1 MVLRSPFGRRLL
13 LLFIGSALVP
23 TLLVALLSFQSVRG
37 QLATQSE
44 DRLHATANSIQR
56 VVYDRLETID
66 ADLRRNRGSLVR
78 CAAAPR
84 DSVCSDDLTYLF
96 RAAVLFD
103 PASGDIRP
111 LVGNLTAATTSLP
124 FPKIEAGHSAVVV
137 DLIGGKPR
145 LIMLHHIAVSGT
157 DGPVLI
163 GQLSPEDLWTPADA
177 DMLPESI
184 LFAWIDPVAGI
195 LAAKGEP
202 PRLEGET
209 TERLRS
215 EPSGGFEWSGGT
227 ESYLAAYRSF
237 PASRR
242 LQLPAWRVVASEPTS
257 RVLAPMADFTRMFP
271 LLLLLGVVVV
281 AGFAL
286 SQIRRSLVPL
296 MVLQR
301 GTRRVTGQD
310 FETRVEVTSGDEF
323 EELAASF
330 NAMAGQLGRQFR
342 SVTTAAEIDR
352 AVLSSVD
359 RATIVDTALKRL
371 PELVPCEALGIAL
384 LDWKDG
390 AAGGLGWW
398 ADGAGRVEPVG
409 EAIAFSPADLSA
421 LRARDEQLVYQPDRS
436 VPKFVADI
444 IRGGHGTINVLPLRF
459 GGTLFGAMAVR
470 RGAGGGSD
478 SADLTQIGRLAD
490 HVAVALNNA
499 GMVERVRVMA
509 FYDNLTG
516 LPNRMLY
523 KERLTQALYR
533 AARSRRHVA
542 VCFLD
547 LDHFSAI
554 NDTLGHD
561 LGDQLIRDVAA
572 RLQVCCRETDT
583 ITRLVGDCGEPEVS
597 RLGGDEF
604 TVVLPDLTDPQ
615 DADRVARRI
624 LDCFGEPFKL
634 GTNEVYVSTSIGI
647 AVYPED
653 GHTIEDL
660 VKNADVAMYHAKENG
675 RNTCRLYSPTMN
687 SEAMGRMRLDQQL
700 RRAVDAGQ
708 FAMVYQ
714 PIVNTVTGTVVG
726 AEALVRWNHPE
737 RGLLSPGEFIS
748 LTEESGLIVRLGE
761 WILRTVC
768 AQGKVWADQGLG
780 PLPLSVNLSGR
791 QLQRPDIVDLIREI
805 LEETKLP
812 PQSLVLELTES
823 VLMQPDS
830 PVATSI
836 QALATL
842 GVQFAIDDFG
852 TGYSSLSYLKHFPVD
867 TLKIDRS
874 FITDVLT
881 DPDDAA
887 ITSAVIALGKALG
900 IAVVAEGV
908 ETEEQAT
915 YLAQSGCQLIQGYYV
930 GQPMPPE
937 EFAAFFPLL
946 GSRLRAGMAEAA
958 PS

>member
-1 MVLRSPFGRRLL
+1 MVLGSRFGRRLL

-23 TLLVALLSFQSVRG
+23 TLLVAVLSFQSVRG

-44 DRLHATANSIQR
+44 DRLHATAKSIQR
-56 VVYDRLETID
+56 VVYDRLEAID
-66 ADLRRNRGSLVR
+66 GDLRRGGARLLQCLGAGGGAECADEVGYPFL
-78 CAAAPR
+78 AAA
-84 DSVCSDDLTYLF
+84 
-96 RAAVLFD
+96 LFD
-103 PASGDIRP
+103 PGSGNLRS
-111 LVGNLTAATTSLP
+111 LVGDLAATTVALP
-124 FPKIEAGHSAVVV
+124 FPEIEAGHSMVVA
-137 DLIGGKPR
+137 DLAGGKPR
-145 LIMLHHIAVSGT
+145 LILLHHLAAAEGRGQI
-157 DGPVLI
+157 LI
-163 GQLSPEDLWTPADA
+163 GQLNPEYLWTAADA
-177 DMLPESI
+177 DVLPESI
-184 LFAWIDPVAGI
+184 LFAWVDPIAGV
-195 LAAKGEP
+195 LAGKGEA
-202 PRLEGET
+202 PRLGADVA
-209 TERLRS
+209 ERVRS
-215 EPSGGFEWSGGT
+215 SASGGLEWSNGR
-227 ESYLAAYRSF
+227 ESFLGAYQSF

-242 LQLPAWRVVASEPTS
+242 IGLPAWRVLASEANS
-257 RVLAPMADFTRMFP
+257 RVLAPMADFTRVFP
-271 LLLLLGVVVV
+271 LLLLLGVVTV

-301 GTRRVTGQD
+301 GTRRVSGED
-310 FETRVEVTSGDEF
+310 FDTRVEVTSGDEF
-323 EELAASF
+323 EELATSF
-330 NAMAGQLGRQFR
+330 NAMAGQLGRQFKL
-342 SVTTAAEIDR
+342 VTTAAAIDR

-359 RATIVDTALKRL
+359 RATIVETALKRL
-371 PELVPCEALGIAL
+371 PELAPCEAVGIAL
-384 LDWKDG
+384 LGGTDG
-390 AAGGLGWW
+390 EAPGLGWW
-398 ADGAGRVEPVG
+398 ADGAGHVEPAAHPVM
-409 EAIAFSPADLSA
+409 FTSADLAA
-421 LRARDEQLVYQPDRS
+421 LRARDEHLAYRPDRA
-436 VPKFVADI
+436 VPKFIGDI
-444 IRGGHGTINVLPLRF
+444 IRGGTGAIHVIPLRF
-459 GGTLFGAMAVR
+459 GSILFGALAVR
-470 RGAGGGSD
+470 LGSASD
-478 SADLTQIGRLAD
+478 SAGLTQIGRLAD
-490 HVAVALNNA
+490 HVAVALSNA
-499 GMVERVRVMA
+499 RMVERVRFLA
-509 FYDNLTG
+509 SYDELTG

-523 KERLTQALYR
+523 KERLTQALHR

-547 LDHFSAI
+547 LDHFSSI

-572 RLQVCCRETDT
+572 RLSVCCRETDT
-583 ITRLVGDCGEPEVS
+583 ITRLIGDCGQPEVS

-604 TVVLPDLTDPQ
+604 TVVLPDLTDAQ

-634 GTNEVYVSTSIGI
+634 GTHEVYVSTSIGI

-653 GHTIEDL
+653 GRTIEDL
-660 VKNADVAMYHAKENG
+660 VKNADVAMYHAKETG

-714 PIVNTVTGTVVG
+714 PIVNTQTGTVVG

-768 AQGKVWADQGLG
+768 AQGKSWADQGLG
-780 PLPLSVNLSGR
+780 PLRLGVNLSGR
-791 QLQRPDIVDLIREI
+791 QLQRPDIVDVIRNI
-805 LEETKLP
+805 LAETKLP
-812 PQSLVLELTES
+812 PESLVLELTES

-830 PVATSI
+830 PVAASI
-836 QALATL
+836 QSLAKL

-874 FITDVLT
+874 FVKDVLA

-887 ITSAVIALGKALG
+887 ITGAVIALGKALG

-908 ETEEQAT
+908 ETEEQAA
-915 YLAQSGCQLIQGYYV
+915 YLAECGCHLIQGYYV

-937 EFAAFFPLL
+937 EFGAFFPVL
-946 GSRLRAGMAEAA
+946 GSRLRAGMPAEVAG
-958 PS
+958 

>member
-1 MVLRSPFGRRLL
+1 MVLGSRFGRRLL

-23 TLLVALLSFQSVRG
+23 TLLVAVLSFQSVRG

-56 VVYDRLETID
+56 VVYDRLEAID
-66 ADLRRNRGSLVR
+66 ADLRRSGPRLLQCLVVPANLD
-78 CAAAPR
+78 CADEVAYPFLAAA
-84 DSVCSDDLTYLF
+84 
-96 RAAVLFD
+96 LFD
-103 PASGDIRP
+103 PVSGNLRP
-111 LVGNLTAATTSLP
+111 LVGDLAATTATVP
-124 FPKIEAGHSAVVV
+124 FPEIEAGHSVVV
-137 DLIGGKPR
+137 TDLVGGTPR
-145 LIMLHHIAVSGT
+145 LILLHHLAT
-157 DGPVLI
+157 AEGPGPILI
-163 GQLSPEDLWTPADA
+163 GQLDPEYLWAAADG
-177 DMLPESI
+177 DVLPESV
-184 LFAWIDPVAGI
+184 LFVWVDPIAGV
-195 LAAKGEP
+195 LAGKGEP
-202 PRLEGET
+202 PQFGANVAEQM
-209 TERLRS
+209 RS
-215 EPSGGFEWSGGT
+215 SASGGLEWSNGR
-227 ESYLAAYRSF
+227 ESFLGAYRSF

-242 LQLPAWRVVASEPTS
+242 IGLPAWRVVASEANS
-257 RVLAPMADFTRMFP
+257 LVLAPMADFTRLFP
-271 LLLLLGVVVV
+271 LLLLLGVMTV
-281 AGFAL
+281 AGLAM

-301 GTRRVTGQD
+301 GTRRVSAED
-310 FETRVEVTSGDEF
+310 FDTPVDVTSGDEF
-323 EELAASF
+323 EELATSF
-330 NAMAGQLGRQFR
+330 NAMAAQLGRQFR
-342 SVTTAAEIDR
+342 LVTTAAAIDR

-359 RATIVDTALKRL
+359 RATIVETALKRL
-371 PELVPCEALGIAL
+371 PELAPCEAVGIAL
-384 LDWKDG
+384 LAGTDG
-390 AAGGLGWW
+390 EAAGLGWW
-398 ADGAGRVEPVG
+398 ANGAGHVEPAGQPVT
-409 EAIAFSPADLSA
+409 FTPADLSA
-421 LRARDEQLVYQPDRS
+421 LRARDEQRAYRPDRA
-436 VPKFVADI
+436 VPKFVGDI
-444 IRGGHGTINVLPLRF
+444 IRGGSGTIHVIPLRF
-459 GGTLFGAMAVR
+459 GSILFGALAVR
-470 RGAGGGSD
+470 FGSASD
-478 SADLTQIGRLAD
+478 SAGLTQIVRLAD
-490 HVAVALNNA
+490 HVAVALSNA
-499 GMVERVRVMA
+499 RMVERVRFLA
-509 FYDNLTG
+509 SFDELTG

-547 LDHFSAI
+547 LDHFSSI

-572 RLQVCCRETDT
+572 RLSVCCRETDT
-583 ITRLVGDCGEPEVS
+583 ITRLIGDCGQPEVS

-604 TVVLPDLTDPQ
+604 TVVLPDLTDAQ

-714 PIVNTVTGTVVG
+714 PIVNTRTGTVVG

-780 PLPLSVNLSGR
+780 PLRLAVNLSGR
-791 QLQRPDIVDLIREI
+791 QLQRPDIVDVIRDI
-805 LEETKLP
+805 LAETKLP
-812 PQSLVLELTES
+812 PETLVLELTES

-830 PVATSI
+830 PVAASI
-836 QALATL
+836 QALAKL

-874 FITDVLT
+874 FIKDVLT

-887 ITSAVIALGKALG
+887 ITGAVIALGKALG

-915 YLAQSGCQLIQGYYV
+915 YLAECGCQLIQGYFV

-937 EFAAFFPLL
+937 EFGAFFPVL
-946 GSRLRAGMAEAA
+946 GSRLRAGMPVEVAG
-958 PS
+958 

>member
-1 MVLRSPFGRRLL
+1 M
-13 LLFIGSALVP
+13 
-23 TLLVALLSFQSVRG
+23 
-37 QLATQSE
+37 
-44 DRLHATANSIQR
+44 
-56 VVYDRLETID
+56 
-66 ADLRRNRGSLVR
+66 
-78 CAAAPR
+78 
-84 DSVCSDDLTYLF
+84 
-96 RAAVLFD
+96 
-103 PASGDIRP
+103 
-111 LVGNLTAATTSLP
+111 
-124 FPKIEAGHSAVVV
+124 
-137 DLIGGKPR
+137 
-145 LIMLHHIAVSGT
+145 
-157 DGPVLI
+157 
-163 GQLSPEDLWTPADA
+163 
-177 DMLPESI
+177 
-184 LFAWIDPVAGI
+184 
-195 LAAKGEP
+195 
-202 PRLEGET
+202 
-209 TERLRS
+209 
-215 EPSGGFEWSGGT
+215 
-227 ESYLAAYRSF
+227 
-237 PASRR
+237 
-242 LQLPAWRVVASEPTS
+242 
-257 RVLAPMADFTRMFP
+257 
-271 LLLLLGVVVV
+271 
-281 AGFAL
+281 
-286 SQIRRSLVPL
+286 
-296 MVLQR
+296 
-301 GTRRVTGQD
+301 
-310 FETRVEVTSGDEF
+310 
-323 EELAASF
+323 
-330 NAMAGQLGRQFR
+330 
-342 SVTTAAEIDR
+342 
-352 AVLSSVD
+352 
-359 RATIVDTALKRL
+359 
-371 PELVPCEALGIAL
+371 
-384 LDWKDG
+384 
-390 AAGGLGWW
+390 
-398 ADGAGRVEPVG
+398 
-409 EAIAFSPADLSA
+409 
-421 LRARDEQLVYQPDRS
+421 
-436 VPKFVADI
+436 PKFVADI

-499 GMVERVRVMA
+499 GMVERVKRMA

-653 GHTIEDL
+653 GHTLEDL

-780 PLPLSVNLSGR
+780 SLPLSVNLSGR
-791 QLQRPDIVDLIREI
+791 QLQRPDIVDLIRAI

-908 ETEEQAT
+908 ETEEQAA
-915 YLAQSGCQLIQGYYV
+915 YLAQSGCQLIQGYFV

-946 GSRLRAGMAEAA
+946 GSRLQAGMTATI

>member
-1 MVLRSPFGRRLL
+1 MVLGSRFGRRLL

-23 TLLVALLSFQSVRG
+23 TLLIALISFQSVRG

-66 ADLRRNRGSLVR
+66 AGLRRSGAGLAG
-78 CAAAPR
+78 CAAAR
-84 DSVCSDDLTYLF
+84 QDAGCGVDLRGPFL
-96 RAAVLFD
+96 AAVLFN
-103 PASGDIRP
+103 PASGEVRP
-111 LVGNLTAATTSLP
+111 LLGDLTGTTAALP
-124 FPKIEAGHSAVVV
+124 FPKVEAGHSAVVA
-137 DLIGGKPR
+137 DLAGARPR
-145 LIMLHHIAVSGT
+145 LILLHHISVGGAE
-157 DGPVLI
+157 GPVLI
-163 GQLSPEDLWTPADA
+163 GQLNPAYLWSAGDGEV
-177 DMLPESI
+177 LPESI
-184 LFAWIDPVAGI
+184 GFAWVDPIAGI
-195 LAAKGEP
+195 LASKGES

-209 TERLRS
+209 LERLRS
-215 EPSGGFEWSGGT
+215 APSGGFEWSGEG

-237 PASRR
+237 PGSRR
-242 LQLPAWRVVASEPTS
+242 LQLPGWRIIASEPAS

-271 LLLLLGVVVV
+271 LLLILGVVAVG
-281 AGFAL
+281 GFAL

-301 GTRRVTGQD
+301 GTRRVTGED

-359 RATIVDTALKRL
+359 QGTIVATALRRL
-371 PELVPCEALGIAL
+371 PELVPCEALGIGL
-384 LDWKDG
+384 LEGPDG
-390 AAGGLGWW
+390 SADGLGWW
-398 ADGAGRVEPVG
+398 VVGGGAVEPVA
-409 EAIAFSPADLSA
+409 EAVAFTSTDLSA
-421 LRARDEQLVYQPDRS
+421 LRSCDEQLVFRPDRS

-444 IRGGHGTINVLPLRF
+444 VRGGTGPIEVFPLRF
-459 GGTLFGAMAVR
+459 AGVLFGALAVR
-470 RGAGGGSD
+470 RGSGVGRHA
-478 SADLTQIGRLAD
+478 ADLTQIERLAD
-490 HVAVALNNA
+490 HVAVALCNA
-499 GMVERVRVMA
+499 RMVEQVRVLA

-523 KERLTQALYR
+523 KERLTQALHR

-547 LDHFSAI
+547 LDHFSGI

-572 RLQVCCRETDT
+572 RLLICCRETDT
-583 ITRLVGDCGEPEVS
+583 VTRLLGECGPLEVA

-604 TVVLPDLTDPQ
+604 TIVLPDLTDAH
-615 DADRVARRI
+615 DVDRAALRI
-624 LDCFGEPFKL
+624 LDCFREPFRL
-634 GTNEVYVSTSIGI
+634 GTNEVYVSTSMGI

-653 GHTIEDL
+653 GLTIEDL
-660 VKNADVAMYHAKENG
+660 VKNADVAMYHAKESG

-700 RRAVDAGQ
+700 RRAVDTGQ

-714 PIVNTVTGTVVG
+714 PIVNTRTGTVVG
-726 AEALVRWNHPE
+726 AEALVRWNHPD
-737 RGLLSPGEFIS
+737 RGLLSPGEFIA

-768 AQGKVWADQGLG
+768 AQGKIWSDQGLG
-780 PLPLSVNLSGR
+780 SLRLSVNLSGR
-791 QLQRPDIVDLIREI
+791 QLQRPDIVDLIWEI
-805 LEETKLP
+805 LKESKLSP
-812 PQSLVLELTES
+812 RSLVLELTES
-823 VLMQPDS
+823 VVMQPDS
-830 PVATSI
+830 PVAASI
-836 QALATL
+836 RALAKL
-842 GVQFAIDDFG
+842 GVKFAIDDFG

-867 TLKIDRS
+867 ALKIDQS
-874 FITDVLT
+874 FIKDVLT

-908 ETEEQAT
+908 ETEEQAV
-915 YLAQSGCQLIQGYYV
+915 YLAQNGCDQIQGYFV

-937 EFAAFFPLL
+937 EFAASLSLL
-946 GSRLRAGMAEAA
+946 SERLRAGLLADV
-958 PS
+958 SN

>member
-1 MVLRSPFGRRLL
+1 MVLGSPFGRRLL

-23 TLLVALLSFQSVRG
+23 TLLVAVLSFQSVRS

-56 VVYDRLETID
+56 VVYDRLETVD
-66 ADLRRNRGSLVR
+66 ADLRRNGASLVR
-78 CAAAPR
+78 CAGGAA
-84 DSVCSDDLTYLF
+84 DSACGDELTYPF
-96 RAAVLFD
+96 PAAALYD
-103 PASGDIRP
+103 PATGTVRA
-111 LVGNLTAATTSLP
+111 LVGNLTAATAALP
-124 FPKIEAGHSAVVV
+124 FPKIAGGSSAVVA
-137 DLIGGKPR
+137 DLVGGKPR
-145 LIMLHHIAVSGT
+145 LIMLHHIAVPGG
-157 DGPVLI
+157 DGPILI
-163 GQLSPEDLWTPADA
+163 GELSLDFLWTPADA

-184 LFAWIDPVAGI
+184 LFAWIDPAAGI
-195 LAAKGEP
+195 LAAKGES
-202 PRLEGET
+202 PRLGGET
-209 TERLRS
+209 AGLLGS
-215 EPSGGFEWSGGT
+215 APSGGFEWSGAH

-237 PASRR
+237 PMSRR
-242 LQLPAWRVVASEPTS
+242 LQLPAWRVVASEST
-257 RVLAPMADFTRMFP
+257 RQVLAPMADFTKIFP
-271 LLLLLGVVVV
+271 LLLILGVVVV

-384 LDWKDG
+384 LDGADG
-390 AAGGLGWW
+390 SGTGLGWW
-398 ADGAGRVEPVG
+398 ANGAGRVEPAG
-409 EAIAFSPADLSA
+409 QTIAFSPADLSA
-421 LRARDEQLVYQPDRS
+421 LRARDEQLVYRPDRS
-436 VPKFVADI
+436 VPQFVADI
-444 IRGGHGTINVLPLRF
+444 IRGGSGTINVLPLRF
-459 GGTLFGAMAVR
+459 GGILFGAMAVR
-470 RGAGGGSD
+470 RGAGAGSD

-490 HVAVALNNA
+490 HVAVALSNA
-499 GMVERVRVMA
+499 RMVDRVKFLA

-523 KERLTQALYR
+523 KERLTQALQR

-572 RLQVCCRETDT
+572 RLSVCCRETDT
-583 ITRLVGDCGEPEVS
+583 ISRLVGDCGQPEVS

-604 TVVLPDLTDPQ
+604 TVVLPDLTDAQ

-624 LDCFGEPFKL
+624 LDCFGEPFRL
-634 GTNEVYVSTSIGI
+634 GTNEMYVSTSIGI

-675 RNTCRLYSPTMN
+675 RNTCRLYSPAMN

-714 PIVNTVTGTVVG
+714 PIVNTELGTVVG

-780 PLPLSVNLSGR
+780 PLRLSVNLSGR

-805 LEETKLP
+805 LGETKLP

-830 PVATSI
+830 PVAASI
-836 QALATL
+836 QALAAL

-852 TGYSSLSYLKHFPVD
+852 TGYSSLSYLKHFPAD

-887 ITSAVIALGKALG
+887 ITCAVIALGKALG
-900 IAVVAEGV
+900 ISVVAEGV
-908 ETEEQAT
+908 ETEAQAA
-915 YLAQSGCQLIQGYYV
+915 YLAQSGCQLIQGYFV

-937 EFAAFFPLL
+937 EFAAFFPVL
-946 GSRLRAGMAEAA
+946 GSRLRAGMMAV
-958 PS
+958 PG